1 MCTERAR
8 CINDDAVVKYYKA
21 LIQQQSLFH
30 VNPEPEGISYVII
43 DTEFDCKM
51 KFVIET
57 L

>member
-1 MCTERAR
+1 M
-8 CINDDAVVKYYKA
+8 KYYKA

-30 VNPEPEGISYVII
+30 VNPGPEGISYVII